1 MKILSRQ
8 IFLVLYYIAFGIMG
22 FSWFFYLI
30 HVYFSEVTLTSV
42 YLGPLL
48 AQFIVYTLVS
58 LICFIYICI
67 ASIFLYKKIGF
78 KGKIYICLCIIAL
91 FVFQYLIEVLT
102 EKRLAPQRESQRI
115 ALKKLE
121 DR

>member
-1 MKILSRQ
+1 MRILSRQ

-58 LICFIYICI
+58 LICFIYM
-67 ASIFLYKKIGF
+67 Y
-78 KGKIYICLCIIAL
+78 CII
-91 FVFQYLIEVLT
+91 FFI
-102 EKRLAPQRESQRI
+102 
-115 ALKKLE
+115 
-121 DR
+121 